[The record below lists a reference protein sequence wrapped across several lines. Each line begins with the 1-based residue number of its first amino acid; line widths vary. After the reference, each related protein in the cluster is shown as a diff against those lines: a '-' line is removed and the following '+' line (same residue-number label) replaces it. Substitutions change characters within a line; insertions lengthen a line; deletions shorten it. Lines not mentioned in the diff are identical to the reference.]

1 MSTNLT
7 FDDELIYRFLID
19 RGVELMRSAGQQGIG
34 LERDGEL
41 IGAIM
46 YENFSG
52 TNVWMH
58 VAGVAGKQWIN
69 RLLLKAAF
77 KYPFVQLGCNRVS
90 GWVDASNLKARRLD
104 EHLGFKQ
111 EAILEGAA
119 KDGGDVIIYRMKKEE
134 CRFL

>member
-104 EHLGFKQ
+104 EHLGLKQ

>member
-58 VAGVAGKQWIN
+58 VAGVEGKQWIN